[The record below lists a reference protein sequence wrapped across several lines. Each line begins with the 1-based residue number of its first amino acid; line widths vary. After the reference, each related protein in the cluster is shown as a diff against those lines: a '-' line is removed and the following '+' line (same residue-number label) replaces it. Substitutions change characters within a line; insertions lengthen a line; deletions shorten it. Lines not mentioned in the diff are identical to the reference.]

1 MNDFVYHRLQE
12 EMELLAIVEK
22 EQEKEKKGIDIID
35 QQVYNDNR

>member
-1 MNDFVYHRLQE
+1 MNGFVYHKLQD

-35 QQVYNDNR
+35 Q